1 MLNRAQVVP
10 GDRLI
15 DFIVP
20 FLSLEQSVELLANRK
35 PETHNLQPGGTVIMP
50 SPVMDFG
57 SMPTEAHVLRVLVAS
72 ALGPYLSHGNYGAC
86 MYVAGHGAL
95 DALEQTP

>member
-1 MLNRAQVVP
+1 MPNGAQVVP

-20 FLSLEQSVELLANRK
+20 LALSKVLSSLPTGSRRLIIYSM
-35 PETHNLQPGGTVIMP
+35 GGTVIMP

-72 ALGPYLSHGNYGAC
+72 ALGPYLSHGNYGVC
-86 MYVAGHGAL
+86 MYVAGHGAHS
-95 DALEQTP
+95 LESR